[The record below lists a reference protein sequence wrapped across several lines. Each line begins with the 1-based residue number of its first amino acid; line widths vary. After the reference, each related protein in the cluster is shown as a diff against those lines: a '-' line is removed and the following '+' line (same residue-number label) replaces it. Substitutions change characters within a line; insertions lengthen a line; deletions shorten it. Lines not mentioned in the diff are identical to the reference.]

1 MSNFT
6 RFCAVP
12 NCKNRSDKQH
22 DIPYYN
28 FPKDDSAS
36 LSSLLTCAF
45 RKGVLKQPTKRRIL
59 ILSVQTTNVY
69 IILNNG
75 CFPFSTDLLFYAR

>member
-22 DIPYYN
+22 DIPYHN

-45 RKGVLKQPTKRRIL
+45 RKGVLAFAIYDSP
-59 ILSVQTTNVY
+59 
-69 IILNNG
+69 
-75 CFPFSTDLLFYAR
+75 

>member
-22 DIPYYN
+22 DIPYHN
-28 FPKDDSAS
+28 LKTGRFS
-36 LSSLLTCAF
+36 LAF
-45 RKGVLKQPTKRRIL
+45 EFADM
-59 ILSVQTTNVY
+59 
-69 IILNNG
+69 
-75 CFPFSTDLLFYAR
+75 CFPEGQITRLQCMDNYCYSGMQRDMGTLP

>member
-22 DIPYYN
+22 DIPYHN
-28 FPKDDSAS
+28 LKTGRFS
-36 LSSLLTCAF
+36 LAF
-45 RKGVLKQPTKRRIL
+45 EFADM
-59 ILSVQTTNVY
+59 
-69 IILNNG
+69 
-75 CFPFSTDLLFYAR
+75 CFPEGCIYLQITAWK